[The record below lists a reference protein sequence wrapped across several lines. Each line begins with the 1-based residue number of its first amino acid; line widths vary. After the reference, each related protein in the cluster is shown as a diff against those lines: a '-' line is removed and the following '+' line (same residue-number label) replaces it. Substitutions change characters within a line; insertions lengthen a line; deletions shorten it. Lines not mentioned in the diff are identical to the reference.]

1 MRCYD
6 DELMFD
12 RIENKEDYHFLLS
25 FYIKKYNTWYNIYL
39 DSYYMLNDPISELDS
54 KAFREELIDKHNRAK
69 RALSLYIREIHS
81 LIYLLNNK

>member
-12 RIENKEDYHFLLS
+12 RIEDKEDYHSLLS
-25 FYIKKYNTWYNIYL
+25 FYIKKYNIWYNIYS

-69 RALSLYIREIHS
+69 RVLSRYIRDIHF
-81 LIYLLNNK
+81 IMCLLNNK